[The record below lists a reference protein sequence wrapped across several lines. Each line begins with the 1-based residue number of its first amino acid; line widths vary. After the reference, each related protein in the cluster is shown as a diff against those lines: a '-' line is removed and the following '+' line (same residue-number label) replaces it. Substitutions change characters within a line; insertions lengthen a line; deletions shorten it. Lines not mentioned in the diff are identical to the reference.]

1 MQRLVVSRH
10 TPSAATRRTFFRYA
24 SNGPL
29 TGLRIL
35 DMTRVLAGP
44 SCTMMLGDM
53 GAEVI
58 KLERPKVGD
67 DTRNFAPP
75 FLPKNSKGELSDV
88 AAYFA
93 GINRNKSSLTLNYG
107 KPEGQAIVRRLLK
120 KCDVLVENFK
130 TGTLEKY
137 GLGYNDLREEF
148 PGLIY
153 CSITGFGHTGPYKSR
168 PGYDALIQA
177 MGGIMSITGEPGG
190 EPMKVGLSIC
200 DLTAGM
206 HGTIGI
212 LAALRHKTN
221 TGEGQ
226 HVDISM
232 LDVTTALLAN
242 QGMNYLATS
251 KQPARLG
258 NHHPN
263 IVPYQVMPA
272 SDGFFILSVGN
283 DATFERFIAVA
294 QKANPDAGAENLLED
309 PLFNTAVARVTN
321 RAHVTDTCNNLT
333 KVKPVAWWLKELEE
347 ASVGCS
353 PIMNLEEVFADPH
366 VNSRGMLLE
375 MEHKSLEQPAKL
387 IASPLKFDKTPV
399 TYRQPPPLLGEQSE
413 EILEEVGGYT
423 KEEVAQL
430 RAVGAI

>member
-1 MQRLVVSRH
+1 
-10 TPSAATRRTFFRYA
+10 
-24 SNGPL
+24 
-29 TGLRIL
+29 
-35 DMTRVLAGP
+35 MTRVLAGP

-58 KLERPKVGD
+58 KIERPKTGD
-67 DTRNFAPP
+67 DTRAFAPP
-75 FLPKNSKGELSDV
+75 FLPKNSKGDLSDV

-93 GINRNKSSLTLNYG
+93 GINRNKSSMTLNYT
-107 KPEGQAIVRRLLK
+107 KAEGQAIIRRLAA

-137 GLGYNDLREEF
+137 GLGYHDLKEEF
-148 PGLIY
+148 PGLVY

-177 MGGIMSITGEPGG
+177 MGGIMSITGEPSG

-206 HGTIGI
+206 HGVIGI
-212 LAALRHKTN
+212 LAALRHKSL

-242 QGMNYLATS
+242 QGMNYLATE

-294 QKANPDAGAENLLED
+294 QKAAPDAGAEKLLED
-309 PLFNTAVARVTN
+309 PLFKSAVARVTN
-321 RAHVTDTCNNLT
+321 REHVTQTCNALT
-333 KVKPVAWWLKELEE
+333 KVQPVKWWLEELEK

-353 PIMNLEEVFADPH
+353 PIMNLPEVFADPH
-366 VNSRGMLLE
+366 VNARGMLLE

-399 TYRQPPPLLGEQSE
+399 SYRQPPPLLGEHSE
-413 EILEEVGGYT
+413 TILVDVAGYT
-423 KEEVAQL
+423 EKEVAEL
-430 RAVGAI
+430 REVGAI